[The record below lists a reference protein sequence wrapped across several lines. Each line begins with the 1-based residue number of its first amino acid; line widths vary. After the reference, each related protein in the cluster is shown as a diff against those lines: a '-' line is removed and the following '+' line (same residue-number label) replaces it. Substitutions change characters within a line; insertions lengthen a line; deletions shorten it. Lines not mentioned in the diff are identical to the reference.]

1 MIHQTTEK
9 SKLVENMKA
18 DLYPAMVIRTEMKL
32 RIILEECKVNCSSIS
47 STILYFL
54 VISLSFWKINRMQNI
69 VGEP

>member
-32 RIILEECKVNCSSIS
+32 RIILEEWKVNSSSIS

-54 VISLSFWKINRMQNI
+54 VISLSFWKINRMHNI